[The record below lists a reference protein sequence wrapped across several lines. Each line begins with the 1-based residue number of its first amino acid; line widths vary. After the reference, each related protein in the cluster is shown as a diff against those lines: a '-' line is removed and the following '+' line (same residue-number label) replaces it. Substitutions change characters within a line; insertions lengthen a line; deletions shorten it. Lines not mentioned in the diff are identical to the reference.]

1 LTRVDDEK
9 ISELPIA
16 HRSGV
21 PYCLLDN
28 AFRSTDRTSGLFLWE
43 VTRDQMRIG
52 LAYNEKPDPAP
63 DAQSDGSGDA
73 FAEWDDPSTI
83 AAVEQALGLFGDVI
97 RLEADQ
103 FFPQNVVLASP
114 DIVFNMAEGLH
125 GQSREALVPA
135 ICEYL
140 NIPYT
145 GSDPLTL
152 ALSLHKGRTKETLAY
167 RGVPTAPFTCLDA
180 AEQVERMTLPYPVFV
195 KPVAEGSGKGVFAT
209 NLCANVAAL
218 RERARFLLDRYA
230 EPVLVETYLPG
241 PEFTVAILGNGPE
254 AYCLPVI
261 GFDFSALPAGA
272 PPVYGYE
279 AKWVWDRPE
288 APLAIFQC
296 PARVPATLYRE
307 IERTA
312 LDAYHALGC
321 RDWCRVD
328 LRVDRFG
335 VPNVLELNPLP
346 GIIPDPAMNSCFPK
360 AARAAGFGYDELIQ
374 EVVRIA
380 WRRLTGRESMVET
393 RTAVVGA

>member
-1 LTRVDDEK
+1 
-9 ISELPIA
+9 
-16 HRSGV
+16 
-21 PYCLLDN
+21 
-28 AFRSTDRTSGLFLWE
+28 
-43 VTRDQMRIG
+43 MRIG

-63 DAQSDGSGDA
+63 AGEHDDTNDA

-83 AAVEQALGLFGDVI
+83 AAVEQALRLFGRVI

-103 FFPQNVVLASP
+103 FFPQNLALTRP
-114 DIVFNMAEGLH
+114 DLVFNMAEGLR

-140 NIPYT
+140 SIPYT

-167 RGVPTAPFTCLDA
+167 RGVPTAPFACVEVLADL
-180 AEQVERMTLPYPVFV
+180 ERMALPYPVFV
-195 KPVAEGSGKGVFAT
+195 KPVAEGSGKGVFT
-209 NLCANVAAL
+209 SNLCVTPQAL
-218 RERARFLLDRYA
+218 RRRVRFLLARYA
-230 EPVLVETYLPG
+230 EPVLIETYLPG
-241 PEFTVAILGNGPE
+241 PEFTVAILGNGPD

-261 GFDFSALPAGA
+261 GFDFSTLPQGA

-296 PARVPATLYRE
+296 PAEVPAALQRE

-312 LDAYHALGC
+312 LDAYGALGC

-335 VPNVLELNPLP
+335 VPNILELNPLP

-380 WRRLTGRESMVET
+380 WRRLTGRAL
-393 RTAVVGA
+393 TADVAPRRAAPIPRPATVGA

>member
-1 LTRVDDEK
+1 
-9 ISELPIA
+9 
-16 HRSGV
+16 
-21 PYCLLDN
+21 
-28 AFRSTDRTSGLFLWE
+28 
-43 VTRDQMRIG
+43 MRIG
-52 LAYNEKPDPAP
+52 LAYNEKPDPASGQAP
-63 DAQSDGSGDA
+63 DTTNDA

-83 AAVEQALGLFGDVI
+83 AAVEQALGLFGSVI
-97 RLEADQ
+97 RLEADR
-103 FFPQNVVLASP
+103 FLPQKLALGRP
-114 DIVFNMAEGLH
+114 DLVFNMAEGFH

-140 NIPYT
+140 NVPYT

-167 RGVPTAPFTCLDA
+167 RGVPTAPFTC
-180 AEQVERMTLPYPVFV
+180 VETIADLQRVALPFPVFV
-195 KPVAEGSGKGVFAT
+195 KPVAEGSGKGVFT
-209 NLCANVAAL
+209 SNLCASPQAL
-218 RERARFLLDRYA
+218 RERVGFLLERYA
-230 EPVLVETYLPG
+230 EPVLIETYLPG
-241 PEFTVAILGNGPE
+241 PEFTVAILGNGAE

-261 GFDFSALPAGA
+261 GFDFSTLPQGA

-279 AKWVWDRPE
+279 AKWVWDRPD

-296 PARVPATLYRE
+296 PARVPAALHRE

-335 VPNVLELNPLP
+335 VPNLLELNPLP

-380 WRRLTGRESMVET
+380 WRRLTGQ
-393 RTAVVGA
+393 ALAVGAGRAAPLPHAATVGA

>member
-1 LTRVDDEK
+1 MGRSVDHRCGGAGSRSLRQRHPTRSRPVLSAEPRPR
-9 ISELPIA
+9 SPRSRFQHGRRAPRPEPRSARPGNLRVPEHPVHGLGPA
-16 HRSGV
+16 HAG
-21 PYCLLDN
+21 
-28 AFRSTDRTSGLFLWE
+28 A
-43 VTRDQMRIG
+43 
-52 LAYNEKPDPAP
+52 
-63 DAQSDGSGDA
+63 
-73 FAEWDDPSTI
+73 
-83 AAVEQALGLFGDVI
+83 
-97 RLEADQ
+97 
-103 FFPQNVVLASP
+103 
-114 DIVFNMAEGLH
+114 
-125 GQSREALVPA
+125 
-135 ICEYL
+135 
-140 NIPYT
+140 
-145 GSDPLTL
+145 
-152 ALSLHKGRTKETLAY
+152 
-167 RGVPTAPFTCLDA
+167 
-180 AEQVERMTLPYPVFV
+180 
-195 KPVAEGSGKGVFAT
+195 VAEGSGKGVFAS

-218 RERARFLLDRYA
+218 RDRAPFLLERYA

-261 GFDFSALPAGA
+261 GFDFSTLPEGA

-296 PARVPATLYRE
+296 PARVPAGLYRE

-374 EVVRIA
+374 EVARIA
-380 WRRLTGRESMVET
+380 WRRQTGRDLLADARAHV
-393 RTAVVGA
+393 AVGARHAVPAQAIPA

>member
-1 LTRVDDEK
+1 
-9 ISELPIA
+9 
-16 HRSGV
+16 
-21 PYCLLDN
+21 
-28 AFRSTDRTSGLFLWE
+28 
-43 VTRDQMRIG
+43 MRIG
-52 LAYNEKPDPAP
+52 LAYNQKPDAANSA
-63 DAQSDGSGDA
+63 AQPSSINDA

-83 AAVEQALGLFGDVI
+83 AAVEQALGLFGSVV

-103 FFPQNVVLASP
+103 SFPQQVALARP
-114 DIVFNMAEGLH
+114 DLVFNIAEGLR

-152 ALSLHKGRTKETLAY
+152 GLALQKARTKEILAY
-167 RGVPTAPFTCLDA
+167 RGVPTAPFVC
-180 AEQVERMTLPYPVFV
+180 VETPRDLERLRLPFPVFV
-195 KPVAEGSGKGVFAT
+195 KPVAEGSGKGVFSN
-209 NLCANVAAL
+209 NLCDTPARL
-218 RERARFLLDRYA
+218 RERALFLLERYA

-241 PEFTVAILGNGPE
+241 PEFTVAILGNGAA

-261 GFDFSALPAGA
+261 GFDFSALPPGA

-296 PARVPATLYRE
+296 PALVPAGLYAE

-312 LDAYHALGC
+312 LDAYHALDC

-328 LRVDRFG
+328 IRVDRFG
-335 VPNVLELNPLP
+335 VPNILELNPLP

-360 AARAAGFGYDELIQ
+360 AARAAGLSYEELIRD
-374 EVVRIA
+374 VVRIA
-380 WRRLTGRESMVET
+380 WRRLTGRDVPSD
-393 RTAVVGA
+393 RGARPAVPLPEPAAASA